1 MFWHNVKYSW
11 KVLFHNR
18 VLLFWTFLFPI
29 LLGTFFKMAF
39 SDIEKKE
46 SLDIIS
52 VAVVRSSDYENN
64 VVMKEALT
72 QLSIEGENQLF
83 DIIYSSEEEATQQLQ
98 DGDIEGY
105 FKFVDDQVQI
115 VVNQSGIDGTIMRF
129 VIDEINGRKKII
141 ESLVEQQ
148 IQDKIHEG
156 NWDGIMEPIIEE
168 VKNNVL
174 QSKANI
180 KDASS
185 SNMSYTMIEY
195 YTLIAMACLY
205 SSMIAM
211 FITNY
216 KLANMKAVGKRIVVS
231 PSHKIS
237 GLFGSFVASYLVGA
251 IGLFLLFLYTIFVL
265 KVDYGNRLW
274 PVILIA
280 CIGLIAGQMLG
291 LSVAAL
297 IKSNENT
304 KTGVLVALS
313 MFGSFLSG
321 MMGITMKYVIDTNL
335 PILNLVNPVA
345 MITDGL
351 YSLYYY
357 ESFSR
362 YSFDLLSLILFSL
375 LMIIVSFRGLR
386 RQQYDSI

>member
-1 MFWHNVKYSW
+1 M
-11 KVLFHNR
+11 
-18 VLLFWTFLFPI
+18 
-29 LLGTFFKMAF
+29 
-39 SDIEKKE
+39 
-46 SLDIIS
+46 
-52 VAVVRSSDYENN
+52 
-64 VVMKEALT
+64 
-72 QLSIEGENQLF
+72 
-83 DIIYSSEEEATQQLQ
+83 
-98 DGDIEGY
+98 
-105 FKFVDDQVQI
+105 
-115 VVNQSGIDGTIMRF
+115 
-129 VIDEINGRKKII
+129 
-141 ESLVEQQ
+141 
-148 IQDKIHEG
+148 
-156 NWDGIMEPIIEE
+156 
-168 VKNNVL
+168 
-174 QSKANI
+174 
-180 KDASS
+180 
-185 SNMSYTMIEY
+185 
-195 YTLIAMACLY
+195 
-205 SSMIAM
+205 
-211 FITNY
+211 
-216 KLANMKAVGKRIVVS
+216 
-231 PSHKIS
+231 
-237 GLFGSFVASYLVGA
+237 
-251 IGLFLLFLYTIFVL
+251 FLLFLYTIFVL

-291 LSVAAL
+291 LSVATL

>member
-1 MFWHNVKYSW
+1 
-11 KVLFHNR
+11 
-18 VLLFWTFLFPI
+18 
-29 LLGTFFKMAF
+29 
-39 SDIEKKE
+39 
-46 SLDIIS
+46 
-52 VAVVRSSDYENN
+52 
-64 VVMKEALT
+64 
-72 QLSIEGENQLF
+72 
-83 DIIYSSEEEATQQLQ
+83 
-98 DGDIEGY
+98 
-105 FKFVDDQVQI
+105 
-115 VVNQSGIDGTIMRF
+115 
-129 VIDEINGRKKII
+129 
-141 ESLVEQQ
+141 
-148 IQDKIHEG
+148 
-156 NWDGIMEPIIEE
+156 MEPIIEE